1 MPLQVACPDCGK
13 KYRFAEERAGET
25 VACKDCGS
33 EIEIPGGRRRG
44 ASGGKKRQQQG
55 SGVGAGVMIGGGVGA
70 VVLLGLVAVLMKNGG
85 PPAALPAPPA
95 NNAQPV
101 ASNPVAPSQNNVAPK
116 TVPHVT
122 TPPGTAPATP
132 TQPHPAQ
139 PSPTVPGIATNPAA
153 PKPGANAAIPAPS
166 GPAAASGFNVGKGSK
181 GFKPP
186 KDWKV
191 QVDPAAESF
200 AGEATKKFNIKTTAG
215 FLQDSF
221 VTYPETPSPFV
232 LVGQNMSD
240 NDSREVW
247 NLLTGTKGGVIK
259 GPRISSNNLAL
270 SPDGK
275 LFAWLRFESGGG
287 IEVRD
292 IAKKN
297 SLGVLSLDVKKF
309 NPAAIILP
317 SSKRLV
323 AVSNVDRS
331 VLSWKLPSGDLEQ
344 QITLGDKG
352 QPDSRRAFSPGG
364 RYLAVVGDYLKKS
377 IEIYDLD
384 AGERA
389 GTIEFVDDSVTTDLM
404 GMAFSHD
411 GKEFALAYG
420 QSYTKTAERIVIRN
434 VSDGS
439 IVSDFELPDPD
450 QRNHDKLT
458 SKTSLQWF
466 PDGKRLLLSGA
477 YVIDRDSQSVV
488 FAFPKT
494 SFDFATSRTRRVV
507 TDTIVA
513 AWEGTN
519 KSATISPM
527 EVKAD
532 DIARAKEV
540 AAAGGLMFDAK
551 LPKLTAFDRE
561 QAADRSRIGGEWKA
575 AADPGPSGAKL
586 ADSIPLKSG
595 DGRVRELHC
604 SRPDVGLVCV
614 RISDEEDES
623 KAGISGLVPQSHYIH
638 GAGRSRTRTRIPPVP
653 CRKNWLEL
661 YDAIKRAPAGRI
673 DIDFPCELLAVS
685 PDGTRVLVQ
694 AIGGEGR
701 LDVFAADGSH
711 VAGCRPYQDDP
722 ETKNREIA
730 SAAFLDANT
739 VAACSIDDHLI
750 VFRLPSCEPIFA
762 VADAG
767 VLAVSTGGK
776 LIATCGEKKVELRD
790 AVTGEGRGLV
800 SCEGDV
806 QAMSFSPKGDR
817 LAVLFNGRKGSGVI
831 VVDLST
837 GSPTNVPVPQSI
849 APLVWCGENE
859 LILGSPR
866 SGSINSSAKGV
877 NVDHRLTLVDL
888 SRKAVLWSY
897 VYGTADPVAFG
908 KNSFDGRFWMAGTT
922 GKGNSRQITAVELP
936 EPVAKKQFGNKNIE
950 PQAIVKPGSSISL
963 QFDVAEPPST
973 PGYAKKARTAVE
985 SAIQENGLTVKDG
998 QSVKLVVTIATA
1010 PATGTMTL
1018 QSLGGRGGVK
1028 PPDVTVQRRAA
1039 VLRIAYESGGSAIW
1053 ESKHELSN
1061 DTFGITILSE
1071 GKDAQTVLDE
1081 NMWKRALSLL
1091 EGNLPP
1097 SHVFPASA
1105 ANGFGTSRLTG
1116 SGPVPAA
1123 R

>member
-1 MPLQVACPDCGK
+1 MPIQIACPDCGK
-13 KYRFAEERAGET
+13 KYRFADERAGET
-25 VACKDCGS
+25 VECKDCGS
-33 EIEIPGGRRRG
+33 DIDIPGGRRRG
-44 ASGGKKRQQQG
+44 ASGGNKRKQQS
-55 SGVGAGVMIGGGVGA
+55 SGVGVGVMIGGGVGA
-70 VVLLGLVAVLMKNGG
+70 VVLLGLVAVLMMKDGG
-85 PPAALPAPPA
+85 PPPAPPA

-101 ASNPVAPSQNNVAPK
+101 ASNPV
-116 TVPHVT
+116 VPGQGNAVPNVT
-122 TPPGTAPATP
+122 TPPTPPPAN
-132 TQPHPAQ
+132 PAQ
-139 PSPTVPGIATNPAA
+139 PNPTPPPVTVPNVATNPASTQ
-153 PKPGANAAIPAPS
+153 PGANAIPAPS
-166 GPAAASGFNVGKGSK
+166 GPPAASGFNVGKGSK

-191 QVDPAAESF
+191 QVDPSAEPPV
-200 AGEATKKFNIKTTAG
+200 GEVTKKFNIKTTAG

-247 NLLTGTKGGVIK
+247 NLVTGTKGGVIK
-259 GPRISSNNLAL
+259 GPRISSRFVGF

-275 LFAWLRFESGGG
+275 LIAWLLFDGGGG

-292 IAKKN
+292 IAKKS
-297 SLGVLSLDVKKF
+297 SLGVLSLDVSKF
-309 NPAAIILP
+309 NPAAVILP
-317 SSKRLV
+317 TSKRLV
-323 AVSNVDRS
+323 AVSNVNRS
-331 VLSWKLPSGDLEQ
+331 IISWKLPSGNLEQ

-352 QPDSRRAFSPGG
+352 QPDTRRAFSPGG
-364 RYLAVVGDYLKKS
+364 RYLAVVSDYLKKS
-377 IEIYDLD
+377 VDIFDLD
-384 AGERA
+384 KGECA
-389 GTIEFVDDSVTTDLM
+389 GTIAFVDDNVTTDLM

-420 QSYTKTAERIVIRN
+420 QSHSKTSERIVIRN
-434 VSDGS
+434 VADGS
-439 IVSDFELPDPD
+439 VVSDFELPDPD
-450 QRNHDKLT
+450 QRAHDVLT

-477 YVIDRDSQSVV
+477 YVIDREAQRVV

-494 SFDFATSRTRRVV
+494 SFDFATSRTRHVV

-519 KSATISPM
+519 KSATLSPI
-527 EVKAD
+527 EVKAE
-532 DIARAKEV
+532 DIARAKDV
-540 AAAGGLMFDAK
+540 AAAGGLLFDAK
-551 LPKLTAFDRE
+551 LPKLTSLDRE
-561 QAADRSRIGGEWKA
+561 QAADRSSMGGEWKA
-575 AADPGPSGAKL
+575 AADPGPGRAKL
-586 ADSIPLKSG
+586 GDSIPLKSG
-595 DGRVRELHC
+595 DGRARELHC

-623 KAGISGLVPQSHYIH
+623 KAGISGLIPKSNYIVRGGH
-638 GAGRSRTRTRIPPVP
+638 SRTRTLVPPVP

-661 YDAIKRAPAGRI
+661 YDAAKRAPAGRI
-673 DIDFPCELLAVS
+673 DVDFPCELLAVS

-694 AIGGEGR
+694 AMGGEGR
-701 LDVFAADGSH
+701 LDVFAAEGSH
-711 VAGCRPYQDDP
+711 VAGCRPFQDEV

-730 SAAFLDANT
+730 SALFLDTNT
-739 VAACSIDDHLI
+739 VAACSFDDHLI
-750 VFRLPSCEPIFA
+750 VFRLPSCEPVFS

-767 VLAVSTGGK
+767 VLAVSPGGK

-790 AVTGEGRGLV
+790 AVTGEGRGIV
-800 SCEGDV
+800 SCDGDV
-806 QAMSFSPKGDR
+806 QAISFSPKGDR
-817 LAVLFNGRKGSGVI
+817 LAILANGRKGSAVS
-831 VVDLST
+831 VVDLAT
-837 GSPTNVPVPQSI
+837 GLPTNVPVPQAS

-859 LILGSPR
+859 LLLGNPQS
-866 SGSINSSAKGV
+866 SGIAASGKGV

-897 VYGTADPVAFG
+897 VYGTADKVTFG
-908 KNSFDGRFWMAGTT
+908 QRTFDGRFWMAGTT
-922 GKGNSRQITAVELP
+922 GKGNSRQLTAVELP
-936 EPVAKKQFGNKNIE
+936 EPAAKKQFGSKNVE
-950 PQAIVKPGSSISL
+950 QQAVVKPGSSISL
-963 QFDVAEPPST
+963 QFDVAEPPNT
-973 PGYAKKARTAVE
+973 PGYAKQARAAVE
-985 SAIQENGLTVKDG
+985 AAIQENGLTVKDG

-1010 PATGTMTL
+1010 QATGTMTL
-1018 QSLGGRGGVK
+1018 RSLGGGLGGVK

-1039 VLRIAYESGGSAIW
+1039 VLRIAYEMSGSAIW